1 MGGKGFVKNIN
12 TSLFELFK
20 KIKGAALA
28 LLFFLT
34 KDVVKTAGFFFD
46 RLRLGEAVGS
56 W

>member
-1 MGGKGFVKNIN
+1 VGGKELAN
-12 TSLFELFK
+12 TNTFLFELFK
-20 KIKGAALA
+20 KMKGAVLA
-28 LLFFLT
+28 LLFFWV